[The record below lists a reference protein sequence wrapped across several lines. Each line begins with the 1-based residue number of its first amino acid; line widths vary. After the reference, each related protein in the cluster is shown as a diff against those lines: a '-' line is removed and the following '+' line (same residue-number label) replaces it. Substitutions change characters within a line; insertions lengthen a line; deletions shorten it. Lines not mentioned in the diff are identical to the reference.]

1 MRSRHIFACLAY
13 INLNLCTIRELFT
26 EFKNLFSFSRYF
38 DSKFWKYKGLTI
50 GSELQMR
57 FLGNHT
63 KCINSLRN
71 WARKLIF
78 GQNVHSYKAK
88 KVTRAI
94 FDILKISIMAA
105 IFMSKTAI
113 LDIKMAA
120 IMDIFKTLNQNIL
133 RTKIDFLIP

>member
-1 MRSRHIFACLAY
+1 M
-13 INLNLCTIRELFT
+13 
-26 EFKNLFSFSRYF
+26 
-38 DSKFWKYKGLTI
+38 
-50 GSELQMR
+50 GSV
-57 FLGNHT
+57 LGVDAMNHYQLY
-63 KCINSLRN
+63 SLRN
-71 WARKLIF
+71 RTRKLIF

-120 IMDIFKTLNQNIL
+120 IMEIFKIS
-133 RTKIDFLIP
+133 KIALVTFFAL